1 MSDAAI
7 SLRGVTLMRGDRPVL
22 TDVDAEI
29 APGEFIGILGP
40 NGSGKTTLLHA
51 LLGLIPPAS
60 GTLRVFGAPPGRA
73 ASAIGYLP
81 QKRSSLSDFAMRG
94 RDFIGSAVRGERW
107 GVPYLSAADRRN
119 IAEVLDLVDGAD
131 LAERP
136 LSDMSGGE
144 TQRLLLAKAL
154 LGKPKLLLLDEPLM
168 SLDLRFQAG
177 VVSLVENVRRR
188 LGLTVLFTAHE
199 LNPLLG
205 VMDRVFYLAYGRAAL
220 GAVDAVMTSEVLS
233 RLYRTPIDV
242 LRVGG
247 RIVVV
252 SSHGEM
258 DIHAH
263 HDHGHDHG
271 PGHSHA

>member
-1 MSDAAI
+1 MTDAAI
-7 SLRGVTLMRGDRPVL
+7 SLRGVTLMRGDRPIL
-22 TDVDAEI
+22 ADVDADI

-51 LLGLIPPAS
+51 LLGLIRPAS
-60 GTLRVFGAPPGRA
+60 GEMRVFGEPPGRA
-73 ASAIGYLP
+73 AAAIGYLP
-81 QKRSSLSDFAMRG
+81 QKRSALSDFAMRG

-107 GVPYLSAADRRN
+107 GVPHLSASDKRD
-119 IAEVLDLVDGAD
+119 IAEVLDLVEGRD

-136 LSDMSGGE
+136 LSHMSGGE

-177 VVSLVENVRRR
+177 VVSLVQKVRER

-205 VMDRVFYLAYGRAAL
+205 VMDRVLYLAYGRAAL
-220 GAVDAVMTSEVLS
+220 GAVDEVMTSEVLS
-233 RLYRTPIDV
+233 RLYRTPIEV

-247 RIVVV
+247 RIIVV

-258 DIHAH
+258 DVHAH
-263 HDHGHDHG
+263 HGHDDD
-271 PGHSHA
+271 HAHNHV

>member
-1 MSDAAI
+1 MTDAAI
-7 SLRGVTLMRGDRPVL
+7 SLRGVTLMRGDRPIL
-22 TDVDAEI
+22 ADVDADI

-51 LLGLIPPAS
+51 LLGLIRPAS
-60 GTLRVFGAPPGRA
+60 GEMGVFGEPPGRA
-73 ASAIGYLP
+73 AAAIGYLP
-81 QKRSSLSDFAMRG
+81 QKRSALSDFAMRG

-107 GVPYLSAADRRN
+107 GVPHLSASDKRD
-119 IAEVLDLVDGAD
+119 IAEVLDLVEGRD

-136 LSDMSGGE
+136 LSHMSGGE

-177 VVSLVENVRRR
+177 VVSLVQKVRER

-205 VMDRVFYLAYGRAAL
+205 VMDRVLYLAYGRAAL
-220 GAVDAVMTSEVLS
+220 GAVDEVMTSEVLS
-233 RLYRTPIDV
+233 RLYRTPIEV

-247 RIVVV
+247 RIIVV

-258 DIHAH
+258 DVHAH
-263 HDHGHDHG
+263 HGHDDD
-271 PGHSHA
+271 HAHNHV

>member
-1 MSDAAI
+1 MTDAAI
-7 SLRGVTLMRGDRPVL
+7 SLRGVTLMRGDRPIL
-22 TDVDAEI
+22 ADVDADI

-51 LLGLIPPAS
+51 LLGLIRPAS
-60 GTLRVFGAPPGRA
+60 GEMRVFGEPPGRA
-73 ASAIGYLP
+73 AAAIGYLP
-81 QKRSSLSDFAMRG
+81 QKRSALSDFAMRG

-107 GVPYLSAADRRN
+107 GVPHLSASDKRD
-119 IAEVLDLVDGAD
+119 IAEVLDLVEGRD

-136 LSDMSGGE
+136 LSHMSGGE

-177 VVSLVENVRRR
+177 VVSLVQKVRER

-205 VMDRVFYLAYGRAAL
+205 VMDRVLYLAYGRAAL
-220 GAVDAVMTSEVLS
+220 GAVDEVMTSEVLS
-233 RLYRTPIDV
+233 RLYRTPIEV

-247 RIVVV
+247 RIIVV

-258 DIHAH
+258 DVHAH
-263 HDHGHDHG
+263 HGHDDN
-271 PGHSHA
+271 HAHNHV

>member
-1 MSDAAI
+1 MTDAAI
-7 SLRGVTLMRGDRPVL
+7 SLRGVTLMRGDRPIL
-22 TDVDAEI
+22 ADVDADI

-51 LLGLIPPAS
+51 LLGLIRPAS
-60 GTLRVFGAPPGRA
+60 GEMRVFGEPPGRA
-73 ASAIGYLP
+73 AAIGYLP
-81 QKRSSLSDFAMRG
+81 QKRSALSDFAMRG

-107 GVPYLSAADRRN
+107 GVPHLSASDKRD
-119 IAEVLDLVDGAD
+119 IGEVLDLVEGRD

-136 LSDMSGGE
+136 LSHMSGGE

-177 VVSLVENVRRR
+177 VVSLVQKVRER

-205 VMDRVFYLAYGRAAL
+205 VMDRVLYLAYGRAAL
-220 GAVDAVMTSEVLS
+220 GAVNEVMTSEVLS
-233 RLYRTPIDV
+233 RLYRTPIEV

-247 RIVVV
+247 RIIVV

-258 DIHAH
+258 DVHAH
-263 HDHGHDHG
+263 HGHDDD
-271 PGHSHA
+271 HAHNHV